1 MQVNR
6 IVEKPSIN
14 EALSNNAIIG
24 RYVIAGGVMQRL
36 KKLTPRNN
44 EIYFTDVLDQLAE
57 EGNLLATDFEGDR
70 YDVGDKLG
78 YIKANVEMALK
89 SEEIGEETKEYLKEL
104 VSRI

>member
-1 MQVNR
+1 M
-6 IVEKPSIN
+6 
-14 EALSNNAIIG
+14 
-24 RYVIAGGVMQRL
+24 
-36 KKLTPRNN
+36 
-44 EIYFTDVLDQLAE
+44 
-57 EGNLLATDFEGDR
+57 ATDFEGDR